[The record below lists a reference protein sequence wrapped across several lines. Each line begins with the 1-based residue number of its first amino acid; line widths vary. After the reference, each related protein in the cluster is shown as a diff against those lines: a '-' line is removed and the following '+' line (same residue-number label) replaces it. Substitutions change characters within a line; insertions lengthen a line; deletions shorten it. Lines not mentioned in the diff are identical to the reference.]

1 MRADERAHATL
12 AAVNDLVGAFLLDP
26 ATHARG
32 AELGFPGVDFDIVG
46 RAGVLGRVAPD
57 VAAATLVFFEPATV
71 RRAWRAGSTRM
82 DPRDVSAVF
91 AACAHTW
98 ARGLPASLDAARLA
112 ALAGAVVA
120 GAPGTGAPLFA
131 GWRAMPEPEE
141 NRAVAVHRLLV
152 LRELRASLHAIAV
165 QAAGVAPREIMLASD
180 PERAA
185 RYGWTDGQEP
195 APAPAIPDVPPL
207 AVRRRLAGD
216 IAGRLLSG
224 SLACLG
230 PDEQDELRALTG
242 EALDAVHRPATA

>member
-12 AAVNDLVGAFLLDP
+12 AAVSDLVGAFLLDP
-26 ATHARG
+26 ATHSRG

-98 ARGLPASLDAARLA
+98 ARGLPAGLDAARLA

-131 GWRAMPEPEE
+131 GWRAMPEPDED
-141 NRAVAVHRLLV
+141 RALAVHRLLV
-152 LRELRASLHAIAV
+152 VRELRASLHAIAV
-165 QAAGVAPREIMLASD
+165 QAAGVSPREIMLASD
-180 PERAA
+180 PERAGH
-185 RYGWTDGQEP
+185 YGWTDGQDP
-195 APAPAIPDVPPL
+195 AAAITDATPL

-224 SLACLG
+224 ALACLD
-230 PDEQDELRALTG
+230 PDEQDQLRALTG
-242 EALDAVHRPATA
+242 EALDAVHRPTNA

>member
-26 ATHARG
+26 ATHSRG

-112 ALAGAVVA
+112 ALAGAVVT
-120 GAPGTGAPLFA
+120 GVPGTGAPLFA
-131 GWRAMPEPEE
+131 GWRAMPEPDEDG
-141 NRAVAVHRLLV
+141 ALAVHRLLV

-165 QAAGVAPREIMLASD
+165 QAAGVSPARSMLASD
-180 PERAA
+180 PERAG
-185 RYGWTDGQEP
+185 RYGWTDGQDE
-195 APAPAIPDVPPL
+195 APAIPDAAPL
-207 AVRRRLAGD
+207 AVRQRLAGD

-224 SLACLG
+224 ALAPLG
-230 PDEQDELRALTG
+230 PDEQEQLRVLTG
-242 EALDAVHRPATA
+242 EALDAVHRPANA